1 MASVESAIPR
11 LTGYLLEGLLSADM
25 SMVSAR
31 KPTAAERTFDL
42 KSEENADAFEPKF
55 AKLDI
60 TATTSRESLAHQPHL
75 PEFLRFEFRSCESSL
90 PTADMAQL
98 KATRKFEKK
107 HLKDVLERR
116 KKHAKAKQKHQIREK
131 KKVRRAAER
140 ADEDNEE
147 EKPNPSKSANGNRF
161 QEMSVDEFFQGG
173 FEIPKELQPKG
184 KKSKDTLAKIGKR
197 KRDDEDDEESGSDED
212 EEAQE
217 QPVEEDNGPESDPE
231 DDGDHK
237 EQLDALKK
245 KDPEFY
251 KLLQEEDPDLL
262 DFDDDKFVGNDALSD
277 EEDLPKKK
285 GSKDQDIDSEPDTNA
300 NAVTIAKLARWEK
313 HMTDTHAL
321 RHTKEVILAFKSAA
335 YLNEDDEKPKYTIPN
350 SEVYNRLL
358 TTALKHIPTV
368 LEHHLPVKESKH
380 GKLSIPTESKK
391 FKIISPMLKTHIT
404 SIQHLLSTLSDDAT
418 QRLTLNA
425 VLPLLPY
432 ILSFRKAVRDLTEQ
446 VVAVWSGASST
457 EATRISA
464 FLILRRL
471 VVIGD
476 PGIKE
481 SVLRSTYQGLL
492 QGSRNTTVHTISAI
506 NLMKNSAAELWGLD
520 QQVGYTTAFTFIRQL
535 AIHLRSCIK
544 DNTKDSYKQ
553 VYNWQY
559 DHSLDFWS
567 RVLSQHCSLILSA
580 ETGKDSSLK
589 PLIYPVVQVTLG
601 TMRLIPT
608 PQYFPLRFH
617 LVRSLLRLS
626 RATGTYIPLAP
637 ALCEVLTSAE
647 MRKPPKSSTLKP
659 LDFETTLRAPKA
671 YLKTRTY
678 QDGLGE
684 QVAELLS
691 EFFVLWCKNIAFP
704 ELALPPV
711 VMLKRWLRDANGR
724 EKGNRNAKVNGA
736 IALVVQKVESN
747 MKWIEERRRVVE
759 FAPNNRSGVEAFLKE
774 EEWERTPLGAF
785 VVGQRKHREERKRV
799 LEEGR
804 KADER
809 KADERKRKSERE
821 EEDMIDEDGDD
832 E

>member
-1 MASVESAIPR
+1 
-11 LTGYLLEGLLSADM
+11 
-25 SMVSAR
+25 
-31 KPTAAERTFDL
+31 
-42 KSEENADAFEPKF
+42 
-55 AKLDI
+55 
-60 TATTSRESLAHQPHL
+60 
-75 PEFLRFEFRSCESSL
+75 
-90 PTADMAQL
+90 MAQS
-98 KATRKFEKK
+98 KATKKFEKK

-131 KKVRRAAER
+131 KKARRAAER
-140 ADEDNEE
+140 GDEDNEE
-147 EKPNPSKSANGNRF
+147 EKPKSIKAGNGNIF

-173 FEIPKELQPKG
+173 FEIPKELQPKA
-184 KKSKDTLAKIGKR
+184 KKRKDTPTKIGKR
-197 KRDDEDDEESGSDED
+197 KRDEDDEEEEKQDQPGQEDSGS
-212 EEAQE
+212 Q
-217 QPVEEDNGPESDPE
+217 SDSE

-237 EQLDALKK
+237 EQLDALAE

-251 KLLQEEDPDLL
+251 KLLQEEDPELL
-262 DFDDDKFVGNDALSD
+262 DFDLDKLAENDALSD
-277 EEDLPKKK
+277 DEERPTKQR
-285 GSKDQDIDSEPDTNA
+285 SKDADVDSEPHGAA
-300 NAVTIAKLARWEK
+300 NALTMAKLDRWEK
-313 HMTDTHAL
+313 HMTDTQAL
-321 RHTKEVILAFKSAA
+321 RHTKEVIIAFKAAA
-335 YLNEDDEKPKYTIPN
+335 YLNEEDAKPKYTIPN

-358 TTALKHIPTV
+358 TIALKHIPTV
-368 LEHHLPVKESKH
+368 LDHHLPVKESKH

-432 ILSFRKAVRDLTEQ
+432 ILSFKKAVRDLSKQ
-446 VVAVWSGASST
+446 VVAAWSGSSST

-481 SVLRSTYQGLL
+481 SILRSTYQGLL
-492 QGSRNTTVHTISAI
+492 QGARNTTIHTISAI

-544 DNTKDSYKQ
+544 DNTKESYKQ

-567 RVLSQHCSLILSA
+567 RVLSQHCSLVLSA
-580 ETGKDSSLK
+580 ETGRESSLK

-601 TMRLIPT
+601 AIRLIPT

-617 LVRSLLRLS
+617 LIRSLLRLS

-637 ALCEVLTSAE
+637 ALYEVLASAE
-647 MRKPPKSSTLKP
+647 MRKPPKSSTLRP
-659 LDFETTLRAPKA
+659 LDFETTLRAPKS

-684 QVAELLS
+684 QVAELFS
-691 EFFVLWCKNIAFP
+691 EFFVLWSKNIAFP
-704 ELALPPV
+704 ELALPAV
-711 VMLKRWLRDANGR
+711 VMLKRWLRDVNGR
-724 EKGNRNAKVNGA
+724 EKGNKNARVNGV

-747 MKWIEERRRVVE
+747 SKWIEERRRVVE
-759 FAPNNRSGVEAFLKE
+759 FAPNNRSGVEGFLKE
-774 EEWERTPLGAF
+774 EELEKTPLGAF
-785 VVGQRKHREERKRV
+785 VVGQRKQREERRKV

-809 KADERKRKSERE
+809 KRKVESERE
-821 EEDMIDEDGDD
+821 DMIENESDE
-832 E
+832 